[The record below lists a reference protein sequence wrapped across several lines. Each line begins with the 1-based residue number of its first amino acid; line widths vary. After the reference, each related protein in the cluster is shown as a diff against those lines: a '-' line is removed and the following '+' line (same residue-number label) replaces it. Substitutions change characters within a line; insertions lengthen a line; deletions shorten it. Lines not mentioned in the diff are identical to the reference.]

1 MVHKINTEASEITM
15 AAMNMTSE
23 DYEPIWFDWL
33 DHSVFALM
41 LGVSTLVGV
50 FIGLYGKQD
59 TKVDY
64 LLGGKVMNTLP
75 VAVSLVASHLSGI
88 TLMGVPSEIYLYGL
102 QYFTMVIS
110 VFIMT
115 YLINYVYL
123 PVFFSLQLTST
134 FEYLELRFNQ
144 NVRVIASAIF
154 TISMVLFLP
163 IVVYIPALAFSQV
176 SGVNIHFI
184 TPTVSLICIVYTM
197 MGGLKAVVWTDF
209 LQSFVTLGSCI
220 AVIFL
225 GVSNVGGVIKVFEIS
240 YHGGRTNMFN
250 MDPSPFARNTFWTV
264 SVGMTFLQLC
274 HCGINQGMVQKFL
287 ALPTI
292 QNARRSLY
300 IFSTFYIIMKA
311 LSCFIGLLI
320 YSSYH
325 DCDPIRTKRI
335 TRADQI
341 LPYFVM
347 HTAEHIPG
355 LPGLFVAG
363 IFSAALSTMS
373 STLNSLAGTIFE
385 DFVQPAIRGT
395 RLSNH
400 ATLVL
405 RAIVL
410 GVGTISVLMVFVVEK
425 LGGVL
430 EGALSGSIISVALM
444 SWIMV
449 GAQHAIAAGKKHP
462 HLPTSVAG
470 CDNSTSGWQELETTT
485 KSYSFEYDGS
495 VFFLYRISY
504 LYYTLVGTMTVMI
517 VGGTVSYFTGP
528 KVPHKMDKRLFA
540 PFLHNFMALDKDD
553 LVSIDSSRYV
563 TSLVRVLATSTMCV
577 GVRIKVVEGWFIE
590 MTKSWSNRRP
600 QQELRDLS
608 HMSFTIQGSFTIL
621 NRNRTTESPLP
632 FDTLPI
638 LSQEYTRHD
647 HFAAYLLR
655 ISANYRPKLA
665 AKFPQNL
672 EHYKSAP

>member
-1 MVHKINTEASEITM
+1 MVPRINTEASAITM
-15 AAMNMTSE
+15 AAMNVTSE

-134 FEYLELRFNQ
+134 FE
-144 NVRVIASAIF
+144 
-154 TISMVLFLP
+154 
-163 IVVYIPALAFSQV
+163 
-176 SGVNIHFI
+176 
-184 TPTVSLICIVYTM
+184 
-197 MGGLKAVVWTDF
+197 GGLKAVVWTDF

-225 GVSNVGGVIKVFEIS
+225 GVSNVGGVKKVFEIS
-240 YHGGRTNMFN
+240 YHGGRTDMFN

-325 DCDPIRTKRI
+325 DCDPIQTKRI

-430 EGALSGSIISVALM
+430 ELSYTVQGVTAGALLGMFSLGIFIPWANVKLSYTVQGVTAGALLGMFSLGIFIPWANVKGALSGSIISVAFM
-444 SWIMV
+444 SWIMM

-470 CDNSTSGWQELETTT
+470 CDNSTSDWQELETTT

-517 VGGTVSYFTGP
+517 VGGAVSYFTGP
-528 KVPHKMDKRLFA
+528 KVPCKMDKRLFA
-540 PFLHNFMALDKDD
+540 PFLHKWTHP
-553 LVSIDSSRYV
+553 SSKEEEADPREKE
-563 TSLVRVLATSTMCV
+563 SL
-577 GVRIKVVEGWFIE
+577 E
-590 MTKSWSNRRP
+590 MK
-600 QQELRDLS
+600 
-608 HMSFTIQGSFTIL
+608 
-621 NRNRTTESPLP
+621 
-632 FDTLPI
+632 
-638 LSQEYTRHD
+638 
-647 HFAAYLLR
+647 
-655 ISANYRPKLA
+655 
-665 AKFPQNL
+665 
-672 EHYKSAP
+672 

>member
-1 MVHKINTEASEITM
+1 MLEKMNTETSAITM
-15 AAMNMTSE
+15 AAMNVTSE

-134 FEYLELRFNQ
+134 FE
-144 NVRVIASAIF
+144 
-154 TISMVLFLP
+154 
-163 IVVYIPALAFSQV
+163 
-176 SGVNIHFI
+176 
-184 TPTVSLICIVYTM
+184 
-197 MGGLKAVVWTDF
+197 GGLKAVVWTDF

-225 GVSNVGGVIKVFEIS
+225 GVSNVGGFKKVFDIS
-240 YHGGRTNMFN
+240 YHGGRTDMFN

-264 SVGMTFLQLC
+264 AVGMTFLQLC

-292 QNARRSLY
+292 KNARRSLY

-325 DCDPIRTKRI
+325 DCDPIQTKRI

-355 LPGLFVAG
+355 LPGLFIAG

-430 EGALSGSIISVALM
+430 ELSYTVQGVTAGALLGMFSLGIFIPWANVKVSNFPNEHSNFNIEAVVRVYTLSVTTLYCYCGFSSSEQKRFHVTSPRPITRFPRYQRELFHERSIISVAFM
-444 SWIMV
+444 SWIML

-470 CDNSTSGWQELETTT
+470 CDNSTSDWQELETTT

-528 KVPHKMDKRLFA
+528 KVPCKMDKRLFA
-540 PFLHNFMALDKDD
+540 PFLHKWTHP
-553 LVSIDSSRYV
+553 SSKEEEADPREKE
-563 TSLVRVLATSTMCV
+563 SL
-577 GVRIKVVEGWFIE
+577 E
-590 MTKSWSNRRP
+590 MK
-600 QQELRDLS
+600 
-608 HMSFTIQGSFTIL
+608 
-621 NRNRTTESPLP
+621 
-632 FDTLPI
+632 
-638 LSQEYTRHD
+638 
-647 HFAAYLLR
+647 
-655 ISANYRPKLA
+655 
-665 AKFPQNL
+665 
-672 EHYKSAP
+672 

>member
-1 MVHKINTEASEITM
+1 MVEKMNTETSAITM
-15 AAMNMTSE
+15 AAMNVTSE

-134 FEYLELRFNQ
+134 FE
-144 NVRVIASAIF
+144 
-154 TISMVLFLP
+154 
-163 IVVYIPALAFSQV
+163 
-176 SGVNIHFI
+176 
-184 TPTVSLICIVYTM
+184 
-197 MGGLKAVVWTDF
+197 GGLKAVVWTDF

-225 GVSNVGGVIKVFEIS
+225 GVSNVGGFKKVYEIS
-240 YHGGRTNMFN
+240 YHGGRTDMFN

-292 QNARRSLY
+292 KNARRSLY

-325 DCDPIRTKRI
+325 DCDPIQTKRI

-355 LPGLFVAG
+355 LPGLFIAG

-410 GVGTISVLMVFVVEK
+410 GVGAISVLMVFVVEK

-430 EGALSGSIISVALM
+430 ELSYTVQGVTAGALLGMFSLGIFIPWANVKGALSGSIISVAFM

-449 GAQHAIAAGKKHP
+449 GAQRAIAAGKKHS

-485 KSYSFEYDGS
+485 KSYSIEYDGS

-528 KVPHKMDKRLFA
+528 KVPCKMDKRLFA
-540 PFLHNFMALDKDD
+540 PFLHKWTHP
-553 LVSIDSSRYV
+553 SSKEEEADPREKE
-563 TSLVRVLATSTMCV
+563 SL
-577 GVRIKVVEGWFIE
+577 E
-590 MTKSWSNRRP
+590 MK
-600 QQELRDLS
+600 
-608 HMSFTIQGSFTIL
+608 
-621 NRNRTTESPLP
+621 
-632 FDTLPI
+632 
-638 LSQEYTRHD
+638 
-647 HFAAYLLR
+647 
-655 ISANYRPKLA
+655 
-665 AKFPQNL
+665 
-672 EHYKSAP
+672 

>member
-1 MVHKINTEASEITM
+1 MVEKMNTETSAITM
-15 AAMNMTSE
+15 AAMNVTSE

-134 FEYLELRFNQ
+134 FE
-144 NVRVIASAIF
+144 
-154 TISMVLFLP
+154 
-163 IVVYIPALAFSQV
+163 
-176 SGVNIHFI
+176 
-184 TPTVSLICIVYTM
+184 
-197 MGGLKAVVWTDF
+197 GGLKAVVWTDF

-225 GVSNVGGVIKVFEIS
+225 GVSNVGGFKKVYEIS
-240 YHGGRTNMFN
+240 YHGGRTDMF
-250 MDPSPFARNTFWTV
+250 
-264 SVGMTFLQLC
+264 
-274 HCGINQGMVQKFL
+274 K
-287 ALPTI
+287 
-292 QNARRSLY
+292 SLY

-325 DCDPIRTKRI
+325 DCDPIQTKRI

-355 LPGLFVAG
+355 LPGLFIAG

-405 RAIVL
+405 RVIVL
-410 GVGTISVLMVFVVEK
+410 GVGAISVLMVFVVEK

-430 EGALSGSIISVALM
+430 ELSYTVQGVTAGALLGMFSLGIFIPWANVKGALSGSIISVAFM

-470 CDNSTSGWQELETTT
+470 CDNSTSDWQELETTT
-485 KSYSFEYDGS
+485 KSYSVEYDGS

-528 KVPHKMDKRLFA
+528 KVPCKMDKRLFA
-540 PFLHNFMALDKDD
+540 PFLHKWTHP
-553 LVSIDSSRYV
+553 SSKEEEADPREKE
-563 TSLVRVLATSTMCV
+563 SL
-577 GVRIKVVEGWFIE
+577 E
-590 MTKSWSNRRP
+590 MK
-600 QQELRDLS
+600 
-608 HMSFTIQGSFTIL
+608 
-621 NRNRTTESPLP
+621 
-632 FDTLPI
+632 
-638 LSQEYTRHD
+638 
-647 HFAAYLLR
+647 
-655 ISANYRPKLA
+655 
-665 AKFPQNL
+665 
-672 EHYKSAP
+672 